1 LGSSPSGP
9 HAPRLYNC
17 WLYYML
23 RYNLVNYDSN
33 AAPVVIFS
41 FHTKATMM

>member
-1 LGSSPSGP
+1 MVV
-9 HAPRLYNC
+9 YEEENC

-23 RYNLVNYDSN
+23 RENLVNYDSN
-33 AAPVVIFS
+33 AVPVVIFN